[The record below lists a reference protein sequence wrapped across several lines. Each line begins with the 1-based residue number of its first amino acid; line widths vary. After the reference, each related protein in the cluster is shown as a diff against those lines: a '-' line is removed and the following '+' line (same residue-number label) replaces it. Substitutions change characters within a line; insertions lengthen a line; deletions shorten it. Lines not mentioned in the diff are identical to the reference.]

1 MRKFMPLKRFVVDI
15 TMEAK
20 EENEQSIRK
29 VVRSW
34 HNRLANGTI
43 PRTIVTK
50 LGRELFVDLEAWDKW
65 LEERQKGSQKKNP
78 GRPRTV

>member
-1 MRKFMPLKRFVVDI
+1 MKRLMPLKRFVVDI

-43 PRTIVTK
+43 PRTVVTK
-50 LGRELFVDLEAWDKW
+50 LGRELFVDLEAWSKW
-65 LEERQKGSQKKNP
+65 LEERQRGSPRKSP
-78 GRPRTV
+78 GRPRRV

>member
-1 MRKFMPLKRFVVDI
+1 MKRLMPLKRFVVDI

-43 PRTIVTK
+43 PRTVVTK
-50 LGRELFVDLEAWDKW
+50 LGRELFVDLEAWNKW
-65 LEERQKGSQKKNP
+65 LLERQKGSQGKNP
-78 GRPRTV
+78 GRPRTA

>member
-1 MRKFMPLKRFVVDI
+1 MKRLMPLKRFVVDI
-15 TMEAK
+15 TMQAK

-34 HNRLANGTI
+34 HNRLANGSI
-43 PRTIVTK
+43 PRKVVTK
-50 LGRELFVDLEAWDKW
+50 LGRELFVDLEAWSKW
-65 LEERQKGSQKKNP
+65 FEEHQRVSQKKCP